1 MPSVVADRPRD
12 CTSCRIV
19 GSIGLV
25 GIGGYLA
32 NVAWQNKTFIGK
44 LTISTMSLAFV
55 SLGVARYKQQ
65 YPFNRKEESNKNA

>member
-19 GSIGLV
+19 SAVGLI

-32 NVAWQNKTFIGK
+32 NVAWQNKTTAGK
-44 LTISTMSLAFV
+44 VAISTMSLAFV
-55 SLGVARYKQQ
+55 SLGIARYKQE
-65 YPFNRKEESNKNA
+65 YPFNKKDDDRIV